1 MSKARKIE
9 NLKSYTKG
17 QSGNPRGRPKKVF
30 STIIAEMKDRGIEPA
45 TPSNVSDIFQYLLAL
60 PLSDVMD
67 IAGNP
72 KEENGLPAIMRLAA
86 KELLGKRG
94 LEIMKEM
101 LDRAN
106 GKAKSNVDVTTKG
119 ESLNEKRIMF
129 SDGTVRDKNGN
140 ITTLPA
146 ALESSD

>member
-1 MSKARKIE
+1 MPGKGQIKPRWK
-9 NLKSYTKG
+9 KG
-17 QSGNPRGRPKKVF
+17 QSGNPNGRPKRVF

-72 KEENGLPAIMRLAA
+72 KEENDLPAIMRLAA

>member
-1 MSKARKIE
+1 MPVSGAKDGRPFK
-9 NLKSYTKG
+9 KG

-72 KEENGLPAIMRLAA
+72 KEENDLPAIMRLAA

>member
-1 MSKARKIE
+1 MAKSKTHK
-9 NLKSYTKG
+9 NLTPFQKG

-60 PLSDVMD
+60 PLSEVVK
-67 IAGNP
+67 IAGSP
-72 KEENGLPAIMRLAA
+72 KEENDLPAIMRIAA

-106 GKAKSNVDVTTKG
+106 GKSKSALD
-119 ESLNEKRIMF
+119 
-129 SDGTVRDKNGN
+129 
-140 ITTLPA
+140 ITTDGEKLPA
-146 ALESSD
+146 TIIQFIDDGNSENTDQ